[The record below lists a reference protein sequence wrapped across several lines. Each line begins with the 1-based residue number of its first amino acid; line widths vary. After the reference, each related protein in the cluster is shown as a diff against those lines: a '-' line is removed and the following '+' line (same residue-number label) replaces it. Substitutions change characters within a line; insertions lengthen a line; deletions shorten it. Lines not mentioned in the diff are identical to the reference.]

1 MLVMTDWR
9 LAARARCP
17 DIPAAEVERM
27 APVLED
33 LEAAFAPLAARIPI
47 EAQPAAVF
55 GVGQAVPPAQ
65 GRPNGLPHSPEEP

>member
-17 DIPAAEVERM
+17 DIPADEVERI

-33 LEAAFAPLAARIPI
+33 LEAAFAPLAVRIPI
-47 EAQPAAVF
+47 DCEPAAVF
-55 GVGQAVPPAQ
+55 TAKPAEK
-65 GRPNGLPHSPEEP
+65 S